1 MKYTIVANTVVVANL
16 VVAAAAH
23 TASAPV
29 AEHVTEQR
37 ELWGSGMYKWMPKE
51 PEECYDVRPLCC
63 FHLLFVS
70 FSSARSCFTH
80 HITSAFPLFHF
91 Q

>member
-51 PEECYDVRPLCC
+51 PEECYDVRPLSC
-63 FHLLFVS
+63 FIS
-70 FSSARSCFTH
+70 FSFLSRPLVPDT
-80 HITSAFPLFHF
+80 TSAFPLFYF